1 MILAGILVIL
11 IGISVLVFLEYKEN
25 FSCVTTCGFLSG
37 CVSFIGVLILCL
49 SCFKEPS
56 AIDVYRN
63 NTTLKITYI
72 NKIPVDTVVIFKHK

>member
-11 IGISVLVFLEYKEN
+11 IGIVILVFLEYKEN

-37 CVSFIGVLILCL
+37 CISFIGVIILCL
-49 SCFKEPS
+49 SCFKEPF
-56 AIDVYRN
+56 AIDVYRG
-63 NTTLKITYI
+63 NTTLKVTYV

>member
-25 FSCVTTCGFLSG
+25 FSCITTCGFLSG

-56 AIDVYRN
+56 AIDVYRG
-63 NTTLKITYI
+63 NTKSNIY
-72 NKIPVDTVVIFKHK
+72 K

>member
-1 MILAGILVIL
+1 MILVGILIIL
-11 IGISVLVFLEYKEN
+11 IGVSVLIFLEDKEN

-37 CVSFIGVLILCL
+37 CFSSIGVIILCL

-56 AIDVYRN
+56 VLDVYRG
-63 NTTLKITYI
+63 NTTLKVTYI